1 MALNEMLRALEEEAS
16 VRFEHIRRRAEAEA
30 QALLDAA
37 SKGRI
42 PIHDAAMAKA
52 RMTLAG
58 ERARRLSRA
67 HFAVRKEIILL
78 KEALID
84 EAFAAARER
93 LRGIRQLGAYP
104 VALQALTAEAL
115 RGVDGPVR
123 VSIDPQDEEIIPE
136 LLAGVDCDIVPD
148 LETSGGLRVLAGE
161 ARVSIDNTV
170 ETRLA
175 KAETLLRSEVN
186 RVLFGEEVV

>member
-1 MALNEMLRALEEEAS
+1 
-16 VRFEHIRRRAEAEA
+16 
-30 QALLDAA
+30 
-37 SKGRI
+37 
-42 PIHDAAMAKA
+42 
-52 RMTLAG
+52 
-58 ERARRLSRA
+58 
-67 HFAVRKEIILL
+67 
-78 KEALID
+78 
-84 EAFAAARER
+84 
-93 LRGIRQLGAYP
+93 
-104 VALQALTAEAL
+104 LQALTAEAL